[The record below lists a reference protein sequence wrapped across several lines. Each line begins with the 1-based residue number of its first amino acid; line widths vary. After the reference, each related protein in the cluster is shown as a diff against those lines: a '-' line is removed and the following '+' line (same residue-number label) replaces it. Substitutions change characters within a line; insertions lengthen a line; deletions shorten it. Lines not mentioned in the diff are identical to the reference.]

1 MRELALGKAS
11 PLIRLVALA
20 HYRGGVKVVL
30 RDMKFRGNRKDA
42 RCLSSLLERMP
53 AQALVGDVDRVVPV
67 PISDAK
73 RRVRGF
79 NQTEMLFEGWA
90 RSNGLAWHDDV
101 LVRVRDTEAQW
112 RLSKRERKAN
122 LADAFRVADESAV
135 RGKRVLLVDDIYTT
149 GATMEVCAALLK
161 KAGALSVTGLV
172 MASETE
178 TKK

>member
-1 MRELALGKAS
+1 MRELSLTKAS
-11 PLIRLVALA
+11 PLSRLVALT

-30 RDMKFRGNRKDA
+30 RDMKFRGKRKDA
-42 RCLSSLLERMP
+42 LCLSSLLARIP
-53 AQALVGDVDRVVPV
+53 AEQLVGDVDCVVPV

-79 NQTEMLFEGWA
+79 NQTEVLFEDWA
-90 RSNGLAWHDDV
+90 RSNGLVWRADV

-112 RLSKRERKAN
+112 KLSKCERKAN
-122 LADAFRVADESAV
+122 LADAFSVADEAFV
-135 RGKRVLLVDDIYTT
+135 RDKRVLLVDDIYTT
-149 GATMEVCAALLK
+149 GATMEVCATRLK
-161 KAGALSVTGLV
+161 SAGAFSVIGLV